1 MYTMQEESARS
12 FRHFEAAPLLP
23 PSEAALHPQL
33 HPPPWVAG
41 QGPSHGDAGAGP
53 PVPGRAAPATT
64 ANRSSA

>member
-41 QGPSHGDAGAGP
+41 QGPRAAQPIKRP
-53 PVPGRAAPATT
+53 PV
-64 ANRSSA
+64 NQLINKVLYVS